1 MRFASPTIRV
11 AGQDLPIYYNLPESV
26 RLHFDR
32 LNIPLPNH
40 RAVFADPALARITN
54 SVMEEDGLTLNDF
67 KARILK
73 KAFAAKSSRP
83 LVVHPTEIQPGGPDN
98 DELARKRWKVTLRF
112 TLPPGSYATLV
123 IKAAFAKS

>member
-1 MRFASPTIRV
+1 MA
-11 AGQDLPIYYNLPESV
+11 
-26 RLHFDR
+26 
-32 LNIPLPNH
+32 
-40 RAVFADPALARITN
+40 
-54 SVMEEDGLTLNDF
+54 EEGLTLNDF

-83 LVVHPTEIQPGGPDN
+83 LVVHPTDIQPGEPEN

-112 TLPPGSYATLV
+112 TLPPGCYATLV